1 MKPETEV
8 ELSAATSNALALHP
22 SSRTRD
28 PFARHAINV
37 TLIVAAIIALFWR
50 VFFLGETLVDVNTL
64 NNQLPWGYS
73 AGQSDYPYNRR
84 DLTDTY
90 VTREY
95 FVAAAYRD
103 GEFPLWNPYTM
114 AGHPIYADG
123 VTRTLSPFLLFYK
136 LFDVPLGYSL
146 ARLSELML
154 GAVLMYI
161 FLVAIGASANGALM
175 GSLVFGFSA
184 HSMLHLTGLGWWGGL
199 LWLPLILLFVDRAIR
214 RGSYTQAMLAG
225 MFLAAQF
232 FCGYL
237 PNQIYYVGAVV
248 LYYAFFAFV
257 ARRSG
262 SGSRRVAHLLS
273 MMAVTLAVGLA
284 LSATQWVP
292 SLELLS
298 YSNRKIV
305 GAELGYVYLPPWYA
319 ATLVFPNLFGTAYD
333 AKALTLFTAL
343 GVSHD
348 HILYLGIAA
357 LAPLGFGL
365 YWLRRTSKKHRAD
378 SRLQFTEMDNAARQR
393 VVFFVVLGACSLVL
407 MMAAPVYVHVTR
419 FIPILQVIRV
429 AVRAGVLFLFS
440 SAVLVAFGTDLLL
453 QSGAYA
459 ITRYGRLIRRFAVG
473 IAACILVGVVSS
485 YLVKAIGISV
495 DAAERGRLAFIRRAF
510 VVLSTQFT
518 PPNLSL
524 LIPLVLLFVCAV
536 LVWAFA
542 EGRLSSTRFL
552 VWMVA
557 LLVVDLFWNSN
568 QFDHT
573 FDRSLVFPRTE
584 ITDLLHS
591 LPHGRV
597 LVVPSNLETN
607 RSASAGAGAEKIIAP
622 PNTLLPYQIPTVTGK
637 NQQFPRWY
645 REFASLIEP
654 QQNLSHVVFDQYRSP
669 FFDVL
674 NVRYVL
680 THEFTNGH
688 EFAPP
693 LQGYDLLA
701 AEEGVSLYENKN
713 AMPRAFFANQT
724 IEAQS
729 HADALRI
736 LSGSDF
742 DPHTTVVI
750 ERAAAS
756 ALLQKPASTRV
767 ADFRER
773 YSRLFAHMNLLLAP
787 AIARV
792 TEDQRNRVAIQTEN
806 GTEGLLVLSDNYY
819 PGWRALVDGMPAEV
833 LRANCTMR
841 AVNVPAGR
849 HLVSFVFMPAAFFVS
864 MYVSLAATGL
874 TLAALILTALKRRRS
889 NGHDIRQDQ
898 KNG

>member
-8 ELSAATSNALALHP
+8 ELSAATSNTLALHR

-28 PFARHAINV
+28 PFTRHAINV
-37 TLIVAAIIALFWR
+37 SLIVAAIIALFWR
-50 VFFLGETLVDVNTL
+50 VFFVGETLIDVSTL

-136 LFDVPLGYSL
+136 FFDVPLGYSL

-154 GAVLMYI
+154 GAVFMYI

-175 GSLVFGFSA
+175 GSLVFEFSA

-262 SGSRRVAHLLS
+262 SGSRRVAHLLA

-319 ATLVFPNLFGTAYD
+319 ATLVFPNLFGSAYD
-333 AKALTLFTAL
+333 AKTLTLFTAL

-357 LAPLGFGL
+357 LVPLGFSL
-365 YWLRRTSKKHRAD
+365 YWLRRTSKKYRAD
-378 SRLQFTEMDNAARQR
+378 SGLQFAEMDIAARQR
-393 VVFFVVLGACSLVL
+393 VIFFVVLGACSLVL
-407 MMAAPVYVHVTR
+407 MMAAPLYVHVTR

-429 AVRAGVLFLFS
+429 AVRAGVLFLFAA
-440 SAVLVAFGTDLLL
+440 AVLVAFGTDLLL
-453 QSGAYA
+453 ESGVDALRRFTA
-459 ITRYGRLIRRFAVG
+459 HARRFALGVAAFVL
-473 IAACILVGVVSS
+473 IAVIGS
-485 YLVKAIGISV
+485 YLVKVVGVAVEEG
-495 DAAERGRLAFIRRAF
+495 ARGRLAFIRRA
-510 VVLSTQFT
+510 VLSLSAQFT
-518 PPNLSL
+518 PPNAGIF
-524 LIPLVLLFVCAV
+524 IPLVVLFLAV
-536 LVWAFA
+536 LLLWALV
-542 EGRLSSTRFL
+542 EGRLTGRSAFL
-552 VWMVA
+552 CMLM
-557 LLVVDLFWNSN
+557 LLLVDLFWNSN

-573 FDRSLVFPRTE
+573 FDRSRVFPRTE
-584 ITDLLHS
+584 MTDLLRS
-591 LPHGRV
+591 LPPGRV
-597 LVVPSNLETN
+597 LVVPSDLETN

-622 PNTLLPYQIPTVTGK
+622 PNTLLPYQIPTVSGK
-637 NQQFPRWY
+637 NQQFPIWY

-654 QQNLSHVVFDQYRSP
+654 QPNLSHVVFDQYRSP

-674 NVRYVL
+674 NVRYVM
-680 THEFTNGH
+680 THESA
-688 EFAPP
+688 AP
-693 LQGYDLLA
+693 LDGYDLLGTA
-701 AEEGVSLYENKN
+701 EGVSLYENKN
-713 AMPRAFFANQT
+713 AMPRAFFANQI
-724 IEAQS
+724 IEAPS
-729 HADALRI
+729 HAEALRI
-736 LSGSDF
+736 LSGSGF
-742 DPHTTVVI
+742 DPRTTVVI
-750 ERAAAS
+750 EGAAAR
-756 ALLQKPASTRV
+756 PAMQMTSSMQVRNVT
-767 ADFRER
+767 EP
-773 YSRLFAHMNLLLAP
+773 YSGLMKQMNVLLAP
-787 AIARV
+787 AIA
-792 TEDQRNRVAIQTEN
+792 TIIEDKRARVAIQTEN
-806 GTEGLLVLSDNYY
+806 WTEGLLVLSDNYY
-819 PGWRALVDGMPAEV
+819 PGWRALVDGVPAEV

-849 HLVSFVFMPAAFFVS
+849 HLVSFVFMPAAVFVS
-864 MYVSLAATGL
+864 MYVSLSAAAL
-874 TLAALILTALKRRRS
+874 TLAALILSAYKRRRS

-898 KNG
+898 KNS

>member
-8 ELSAATSNALALHP
+8 ELSPATSNTPAPHP

-28 PFARHAINV
+28 PFTRHSINV

-50 VFFLGETLVDVNTL
+50 VFFVGETLIDVNTL

-90 VTREY
+90 VTRDY
-95 FVAAAYRD
+95 FVVSAYRD

-136 LFDVPLGYSL
+136 FFDVPLGYSL

-154 GAVLMYI
+154 GAAFMYI
-161 FLVAIGASANGALM
+161 FLVAIGARANGALM

-199 LWLPLILLFVDRAIR
+199 LWLPLILLFVDRGIR

-225 MFLAAQF
+225 VFLAVQF

-262 SGSRRVAHLLS
+262 SGSRRVAHLLA

-284 LSATQWVP
+284 LSATQWMP

-319 ATLVFPNLFGTAYD
+319 ATLVFPNLFGSAYD

-348 HILYLGIAA
+348 HILYLGIVA
-357 LAPLGFGL
+357 LVPLGFCL
-365 YWLRRTSKKHRAD
+365 YWLRRTSKKYRAD
-378 SRLQFTEMDNAARQR
+378 SGLQFAEMDIAALQR
-393 VVFFVVLGACSLVL
+393 VIFFVALGACSLVL
-407 MMAAPVYVHVTR
+407 MMAAPVYVHLTR

-429 AVRAGVLFLFS
+429 AVRAGVLFLFAA
-440 SAVLVAFGTDLLL
+440 AVLVAFGTDLLL
-453 QSGAYA
+453 ESGVDALRRFTA
-459 ITRYGRLIRRFAVG
+459 HARRFALG
-473 IAACILVGVVSS
+473 IAAFVLIAVIGS
-485 YLVKAIGISV
+485 YLVKVVGVAVEEG
-495 DAAERGRLAFIRRAF
+495 ARGRLAFIRRA
-510 VVLSTQFT
+510 VLSLSAQFT
-518 PPNLSL
+518 PPKAGIF
-524 LIPLVLLFVCAV
+524 IPLVVLFLAV
-536 LVWAFA
+536 LLLWALV
-542 EGRLSSTRFL
+542 EGRLTGRSAFL
-552 VWMVA
+552 CMLV
-557 LLVVDLFWNSN
+557 LLLVDLFWNSN

-573 FDRSLVFPRTE
+573 FDRSRVFPRTE
-584 ITDLLHS
+584 MTDLLRS
-591 LPHGRV
+591 LPPGRV
-597 LVVPSNLETN
+597 LVYPSGLETN
-607 RSASAGAGAEKIIAP
+607 RSASAGAGPEKIIAP

-654 QQNLSHVVFDQYRSP
+654 QSNLSHVVFDQYRSP

-674 NVRYVL
+674 NVRYVM
-680 THEFTNGH
+680 THESA
-688 EFAPP
+688 AP
-693 LQGYDLLA
+693 LDGYDLLGT
-701 AEEGVSLYENKN
+701 AEGLSLYENKN
-713 AMPRAFFANQT
+713 AMPRAFFANQI
-724 IEAQS
+724 IEVPGPAE
-729 HADALRI
+729 ALRI
-736 LSGSDF
+736 LSGSGF
-742 DPHTTVVI
+742 DPRTTVVS
-750 ERAAAS
+750 EGAAAR
-756 ALLQKPASTRV
+756 PAMHITRSMQV
-767 ADFRER
+767 RNVTQP
-773 YSRLFAHMNLLLAP
+773 YTGLMKQMSVLLAP
-787 AIARV
+787 AIA
-792 TEDQRNRVAIQTEN
+792 TIIEDKRDRVAIQTEN

-819 PGWRALVDGMPAEV
+819 PGWRARVDGVPAEV

-864 MYVSLAATGL
+864 MYVSVAATAL
-874 TLAALILTALKRRRS
+874 TLAALILSAFKRRRS